1 MRKAGNTSTCPTLDS
16 IASAIDLMPG
26 AVLLI
31 DQEGR
36 VLKSNR
42 IARRLLRIDVPG
54 ASFPRLVKQQETM
67 ERLLQS
73 AWRSTCQLP
82 IAFNLANADER
93 FCGTIR
99 SVPGARPGAPAALL
113 LACHEQGS
121 AMHRMRM
128 LNQRLEQ
135 ALLKQKALR
144 RQNQSLQKTIDIT
157 LPKLR
162 EQSIRD
168 PLTGIYNRRYFDRQL
183 VREWQRALRQQST
196 LSLIYLDVD
205 HFKRFNDALGHLEG
219 DQCLRAVADA
229 LQRSVSRQFDVACRI
244 GGEEFALI
252 LPMTPRAGAER
263 VARRALQHIW
273 DLEIHHPRNV
283 ADVVTASIGVGT
295 AIPHQGG
302 TPEQF
307 INFVDR
313 AMFEAKALGRNRI
326 CCVGSEWPKTAESGQ
341 CAAVEN
347 APGTALE
354 AR

>member
-1 MRKAGNTSTCPTLDS
+1 MRKAENTSTCPTLDS
-16 IASAIDLMPG
+16 ISSAIDLMPG

-31 DQEGR
+31 DREGR
-36 VLKSNR
+36 VQKFNKV
-42 IARRLLRIDVPG
+42 AGRLLRINAKG
-54 ASFPRLVKQQETM
+54 SRFPQLAKQQETI

-73 AWRSTCQLP
+73 AWRCTCQLP
-82 IAFNLANADER
+82 IAFNLANGDER
-93 FCGTIR
+93 FCGTVR

-135 ALLKQKALR
+135 ALLKQKVLR
-144 RQNQSLQKTIDIT
+144 RQNRSLQQTIDIT

-168 PLTGIYNRRYFDRQL
+168 PLTSIYNRRYFDRQL
-183 VREWQRALRQQST
+183 AREWQRALRQQST
-196 LSLIYLDVD
+196 ISLIYLDVD

-219 DQCLRAVADA
+219 DHCLRAVADA

-252 LPMTPRAGAER
+252 LPMTPREGAER
-263 VARRALQHIW
+263 VARRVLQLIW

-283 ADVVTASIGVGT
+283 ADVVTASIGVGA

-302 TPEQF
+302 RPEQF
-307 INFVDR
+307 IDAVDR
-313 AMFEAKALGRNRI
+313 AMFEAKSQGRNRI
-326 CCVGSEWPKTAESGQ
+326 CCAGSEWAKTAESRHH
-341 CAAVEN
+341 AVMEN
-347 APGTALE
+347 APNDAVH
-354 AR
+354 AQ